1 MACCPFVKN
10 CGRWQVYATTKAE
23 GVQYYRIYTTMCNL
37 LNKEQTTCDIVSG
50 GSSDSS
56 EASFICNGGGLIP
69 LYKASDLQPVTVA
82 ELPAGTSIDVVVKT
96 ESQIPQGIVL
106 GL

>member
-1 MACCPFVKN
+1 
-10 CGRWQVYATTKAE
+10 
-23 GVQYYRIYTTMCNL
+23 MCNL

>member
-23 GVQYYRIYTTMCNL
+23 GVQYYRIYTSQCNL
-37 LNKEQTTCDIVSG
+37 LGKQQVVCDIVSE

-56 EASFICNGGGLIP
+56 QAVLVCDGGGIIP
-69 LYKASDLQPVTVA
+69 LYKATSLQPVQVSQ
-82 ELPAGTSIDVVVKT
+82 LPAGTSVDLVVKT
-96 ESQIPQGIVL
+96 QNQIPQGIVL